1 MTDAVPTPQRLTLV
15 LPSTGEFDSRT
26 YRIASAAV
34 AHGHTVT
41 VIARWEPGL
50 LDVEEHP
57 GGYRILRVPF
67 SAIDGLPL
75 PGLVRAGRAGVR
87 RLHAARTRT
96 LYRPP
101 ADPMA
106 AMRTAVAKQKAAVAA
121 GAPAPTAPS
130 SAADAGTGGFDGGGA
145 APSGAKQASL
155 PRRVASSLVR
165 RLSIPLTIRSQGR
178 FAALVA
184 PKADLYHGMAYM
196 GVPIAL
202 RLAGR
207 DHAKAVYD
215 ARDIYM
221 DAANL
226 ARMRGPMRWLIARAE
241 RGWARKANRVVTVN
255 KPYAKVMAG
264 RFGVPEPL
272 IVMNCAYRF
281 TPPDPRP
288 RRFHEALGLDPS
300 ASVVLYQGGFS
311 RDRGIEQLIEAVPTV
326 PGAVL
331 VLMGYGSLEE
341 LLRAEEARS
350 GGRVRVLPAVPPT
363 ELLAWVASADV
374 VAMPIQP
381 TTLNH
386 RLTTPNKLFE
396 AMAAGVPIV
405 ASDLPG
411 MAPYVREANCGALC
425 DAEQPASIAAAIR
438 MILEAPAD
446 ERAAFG
452 ARALAAAHDRYNWET
467 QVASLF
473 AEYGRLTGSAW

>member
-1 MTDAVPTPQRLTLV
+1 MTDAVPKPQRLTLV

-34 AHGHTVT
+34 SHGHTVT
-41 VIARWEPGL
+41 VVARWKPGL
-50 LDVEEHP
+50 LDVEDHP

-75 PGLVRAGRAGVR
+75 PGLVRAGRAGIR

-96 LYRPP
+96 PYRPP

-106 AMRTAVAKQKAAVAA
+106 AMRSAVAKQKAAAAA
-121 GAPAPTAPS
+121 GAPAAKPPTS
-130 SAADAGTGGFDGGGA
+130 SADVGTGGFDGGA
-145 APSGAKQASL
+145 APAGGKPASL
-155 PRRVASSLVR
+155 PRRVASSVVR

-178 FAALVA
+178 FAARVA

-202 RLAGR
+202 RLAKR
-207 DHAKAVYD
+207 DRAKVVYD

-241 RGWARKANRVVTVN
+241 RGWARKSDRVITVN
-255 KPYAKVMAG
+255 KPYAEVMAV
-264 RFGVPEPL
+264 RFGVPEPV
-272 IVMNCAYRF
+272 IVMNCAYRY

-288 RRFHEALGLDPS
+288 RRFHEVLGLDPA

-350 GGRVRVLPAVPPT
+350 GGRVRVLPAVVPT
-363 ELLAWVASADV
+363 ELLSWVASADV

-411 MAPYVREANCGALC
+411 MAPYVREANCGSLC
-425 DAEQPASIAAAIR
+425 HAEEPASIAAAIR
-438 MILEAPAD
+438 TILEAPAD

-467 QVASLF
+467 QVARLF